1 MRTKI
6 VRKKLSNG
14 LRVLLLKNKSND
26 IAVMI
31 SFKVGLVNETKEN
44 NGVSHFVEHMLWQ
57 GNYNRTAEKIR
68 KEFDAIHGAF
78 NAFTESG
85 VTKYC
90 MMCPKRHFAKAL
102 EIFAEVIQKPVFNEE
117 EIEKEKKVILNE
129 MSQSND
135 VVPTELSKMM
145 DNSIYGSHPFS
156 LDVIGTKETVGKMN
170 KQMLEEH
177 YNKFYVPNNAILAI
191 NGDVKNALPL
201 VKKCF
206 KFKPKKI
213 PKSVSFNPNTFKGP
227 QIVKQEK
234 PINTSYIG
242 LCYVTPGWQNKSV
255 YALEIIEDILEHS
268 QELSLLEEIRNK
280 KGLTYSLD
288 TSISLTK
295 NHGGIG
301 VTLSTD
307 KKEVP
312 NVIQIIQDKIIK
324 MEHITEKELTKSKKR
339 LIKQRKNILKSKNE
353 IVTLTNL
360 AITCE
365 SNKTWDKFYNKT
377 KKIEQVTTKDI
388 EYAVRNYLNQNYVLA
403 TIEQTEVVQ

>member
-1 MRTKI
+1 
-6 VRKKLSNG
+6 
-14 LRVLLLKNKSND
+14 
-26 IAVMI
+26 
-31 SFKVGLVNETKEN
+31 
-44 NGVSHFVEHMLWQ
+44 
-57 GNYNRTAEKIR
+57 
-68 KEFDAIHGAF
+68 
-78 NAFTESG
+78 
-85 VTKYC
+85 
-90 MMCPKRHFAKAL
+90 
-102 EIFAEVIQKPVFNEE
+102 
-117 EIEKEKKVILNE
+117 
-129 MSQSND
+129 
-135 VVPTELSKMM
+135 
-145 DNSIYGSHPFS
+145 
-156 LDVIGTKETVGKMN
+156 
-170 KQMLEEH
+170 
-177 YNKFYVPNNAILAI
+177 
-191 NGDVKNALPL
+191 
-201 VKKCF
+201 
-206 KFKPKKI
+206 
-213 PKSVSFNPNTFKGP
+213 
-227 QIVKQEK
+227 
-234 PINTSYIG
+234 
-242 LCYVTPGWQNKSV
+242 
-255 YALEIIEDILEHS
+255 
-268 QELSLLEEIRNK
+268 EIRNK
-280 KGLTYSLD
+280 KGLTYSLN